1 MAERQIASKS
11 FGKYMILHTI
21 GKGEFGKVK
30 LAYDPQRDLEV
41 AIKFI
46 KRSNITSAQKQ
57 AKLEREINILQNLN
71 HPNIVHLYDVI
82 ETEKYIGIVMAYANG
97 GELFEYISENQYL
110 SEEESAKFF
119 LQLLDGVQYLHNLH
133 IVHRDLKLENLLLDQ
148 NGNIV
153 ITDFGFANNSRKN
166 PSGLLSTS
174 CGSPCYA
181 APELV
186 INDNYVGEAADIW
199 SCGII
204 LYAMLCGYLPFD
216 DDPNNPDGEN
226 LDLLYKYILESQLT
240 FPEYISEDAQELVC
254 GMLIPDPE
262 KRWSMEKVLNH
273 RWLRNSRYYKEK
285 MKESM
290 KVDYI
295 YDDDSY
301 IHYINDSS
309 NSDIEVNQEDNKVP
323 DYPSQE
329 PQSNTQSRQNVLD
342 EETEVYDNKNIKNEN
357 VDSSIDKTEYIP
369 NQEAVQN
376 IPVPKVENKQSISQA
391 TNSQEYMD
399 AQQEITVENTKD
411 QDDMEVDQ
419 EQEDKMEIDEP
430 SPVAI
435 TPEIA
440 TEEDRIILEAER
452 KNAEKQIEKLI
463 NEIQQEEFTQLEE
476 MKDQLQEVVKDEIAD
491 NIVEEAVEEPKEEI
505 PAQATVETS
514 EEIPIED
521 IQVKE
526 VPVEEENIVEE
537 VIVEEKPN
545 EEVVIPENTEV
556 KAEPV
561 VQENEVDMVEEEVVI
576 PEVATEKVEE
586 IKEVV
591 VPEVTTEK
599 VEEIKEEVVV
609 PEVSTEKVEEIKEVV
624 VPEVATEKVEEIE
637 ERVVAPEVDTE
648 KVEEVKERAV
658 VQEVSTEKVEEIKE
672 ESNTL
677 ETEAVVEVKEE
688 IKTSETETAIE
699 KVDEVMEDANV
710 SENVIEEV
718 KEEITAPETV
728 TEKVEEI
735 KEDENKE
742 TETKVEDK
750 SENPTIIKLNKE
762 DLIEVDDE
770 ISRSTSSKS
779 TSTSSSS
786 SSSSEEKTE
795 EKIEEKAEAKE
806 DNKEAMEDVKPEE
819 TKVENESE
827 DVEMKEQ
834 EKVKDAEV
842 SNVEEDKISMLKK
855 TKKTISKDKKNKKQ
869 RKMKNLKIKI
879 KENKVF
885 KKFFGC
891 IMMN

>member
-240 FPEYISEDAQELVC
+240 FPDYISEDAQELVC

-262 KRWSMEKVLNH
+262 KRWPMEKVLNH

-290 KVDYI
+290 NVDYI

-309 NSDIEVNQEDNKVP
+309 NSDIEVNQEENKVP

-329 PQSNTQSRQNVLD
+329 PQSNTHSRQNVLD
-342 EETEVYDNKNIKNEN
+342 EETEVYDNRNIKNEN

-369 NQEAVQN
+369 SQEAVQN
-376 IPVPKVENKQSISQA
+376 VPVPKVENKQSISQA

-399 AQQEITVENTKD
+399 AQQELTVENNKD

-419 EQEDKMEIDEP
+419 EQEDKMEIDEEP
-430 SPVAI
+430 SPAAI
-435 TPEIA
+435 TPEVA

-476 MKDQLQEVVKDEIAD
+476 MNNYHSFHNKIA
-491 NIVEEAVEEPKEEI
+491 KY
-505 PAQATVETS
+505 
-514 EEIPIED
+514 
-521 IQVKE
+521 
-526 VPVEEENIVEE
+526 
-537 VIVEEKPN
+537 
-545 EEVVIPENTEV
+545 
-556 KAEPV
+556 
-561 VQENEVDMVEEEVVI
+561 
-576 PEVATEKVEE
+576 
-586 IKEVV
+586 
-591 VPEVTTEK
+591 
-599 VEEIKEEVVV
+599 
-609 PEVSTEKVEEIKEVV
+609 
-624 VPEVATEKVEEIE
+624 
-637 ERVVAPEVDTE
+637 
-648 KVEEVKERAV
+648 
-658 VQEVSTEKVEEIKE
+658 
-672 ESNTL
+672 
-677 ETEAVVEVKEE
+677 
-688 IKTSETETAIE
+688 
-699 KVDEVMEDANV
+699 
-710 SENVIEEV
+710 
-718 KEEITAPETV
+718 
-728 TEKVEEI
+728 
-735 KEDENKE
+735 
-742 TETKVEDK
+742 
-750 SENPTIIKLNKE
+750 
-762 DLIEVDDE
+762 
-770 ISRSTSSKS
+770 
-779 TSTSSSS
+779 
-786 SSSSEEKTE
+786 
-795 EKIEEKAEAKE
+795 
-806 DNKEAMEDVKPEE
+806 
-819 TKVENESE
+819 
-827 DVEMKEQ
+827 
-834 EKVKDAEV
+834 
-842 SNVEEDKISMLKK
+842 
-855 TKKTISKDKKNKKQ
+855 
-869 RKMKNLKIKI
+869 
-879 KENKVF
+879 
-885 KKFFGC
+885 
-891 IMMN
+891 